1 MFLLGNVFFFNKAQA
16 YSSVNKNIMLG
27 YMDGGDSAYW
37 EEYEQ
42 GEQKDYAP
50 ESTLA
55 PVTEVVSDF
64 TATVEDAVKVKL
76 RWTVDDTYY
85 NEITH
90 FEIYRSTQR
99 GERGILLKTIENT
112 DELFMVEHFDKEDGS
127 SIGIWKEDYAEYIDT
142 DVTMGVTYYY
152 TIRGVI
158 SHNGLMSYGPFC
170 DEVSVCVTLGTPSVS
185 IKAVDEHTA
194 MVSFEE
200 VTGAEYYEIERSE
213 TDTEHFSVVAEIP
226 AESNLSYT
234 DSSLVLGKHYYY
246 RVRAYC
252 NVDDNRIY
260 SEYCSVKKITPILC
274 APVIKSA
281 KVKNAATMV
290 ISFGKVT
297 KAQGYCLYKK
307 NTKTGK
313 FKLVQTVKGNAN
325 TKFTIQKLK
334 NGVEYTYKIAAYR
347 TVNGK
352 RLYGTLSKKKSKIMD
367 YYGYETESWE
377 SRYKRIFRKSGK
389 YWYASEKEASKNM
402 TTIQIKVWDI
412 SGGKKSLVQNT

>member
-226 AESNLSYT
+226 AESNLS
-234 DSSLVLGKHYYY
+234 
-246 RVRAYC
+246 
-252 NVDDNRIY
+252 
-260 SEYCSVKKITPILC
+260 
-274 APVIKSA
+274 
-281 KVKNAATMV
+281 
-290 ISFGKVT
+290 
-297 KAQGYCLYKK
+297 
-307 NTKTGK
+307 
-313 FKLVQTVKGNAN
+313 
-325 TKFTIQKLK
+325 
-334 NGVEYTYKIAAYR
+334 
-347 TVNGK
+347 
-352 RLYGTLSKKKSKIMD
+352 
-367 YYGYETESWE
+367 
-377 SRYKRIFRKSGK
+377 
-389 YWYASEKEASKNM
+389 
-402 TTIQIKVWDI
+402 
-412 SGGKKSLVQNT
+412 